1 MTITAQDGAI
11 TGNGDLTYS
20 MSIDEGVV
28 GGNSVITI
36 SPNHNISGV
45 GAR

>member
-20 MSIDEGVV
+20 MSVDAGYV
-28 GGNSVITI
+28 GGNSVVTI
-36 SPNHNISGV
+36 SPNHSISGV